1 MAQHGNSVKR
11 TETIVIIALFSAL
24 IAVTTAF
31 VKLPTP
37 LGYIHIGD
45 AFIFAAASVL
55 GPYAAIPALLGS
67 GFADLLAGYAMYI
80 PATIVIKGLMG
91 WLAGFILHRQKRPFS
106 LNMIFFIRT
115 GLLFAIC
122 EGIMAAGYLL
132 FETVFFD
139 FNAALGALPFN
150 LIQGA
155 AGLIIGL
162 VFLPILQKLPI
173 KYLK

>member
-1 MAQHGNSVKR
+1 MTQHGNSAKR

-24 IAVTTAF
+24 IAVATAF

-45 AFIFAAASVL
+45 AFIFAGAMIL

-67 GFADLLAGYAMYI
+67 GFADLIAGYAMYI
-80 PATIVIKGLMG
+80 PATILIKGLMG
-91 WLAGFILHRQKRPFS
+91 WIAGFVLHRQKRPFS
-106 LNMIFFIRT
+106 LNLIFFMRT
-115 GLLFAIC
+115 GLLFSVC
-122 EGIMAAGYLL
+122 ECIMAAGYLL

-139 FNAALGALPFN
+139 FGAALGALPFN
-150 LIQGA
+150 LIQGV
-155 AGLIIGL
+155 AGLVIGL

-173 KYLK
+173 RYLK